1 MSNAHFSNRW
11 GIIFAALGMAIGAG
25 NLWRFPRLAGQYGG
39 TFILLW
45 FLFLLV
51 WSIPILLAEFAIG
64 KSQQK
69 GVIGAF
75 AGAAGPRFAWMGWFI
90 ALCTL
95 GITLYYS
102 VVSAWGLQYLI
113 HSIDAFGSTALQDAD
128 ALASHWQSV
137 SSSSISTVILH
148 ACAVIVGLFVLAKG
162 VSGGFERANRILIP
176 TLVVLL
182 LVIAGFALS
191 LKGGFS
197 GLKYMFAIDPVL
209 FKNPKIWIEAVSQSA
224 WSTGAGWGLMLTIS
238 SYSKKD
244 TDIVGNVLIS
254 GFGNNMAS
262 ILAGV
267 AILPAVFALAPTPA
281 EAITN
286 LQAGNF
292 ALTFNVIPQLFAG
305 ISGGGVLTIVFFTA
319 FTLAAFTSLI
329 SMLEM
334 VIRMVGDLGIKRQQA
349 LLITGVICLLGGLP
363 SAWNLEFL
371 QNQDWVWGLG
381 LIVSGLFIIFAVW
394 KRGPLKFKHQLLD
407 PTASIKLPDQYF
419 QLMMAINIPIGLYL
433 IVWWMSQDYSANPW
447 FTPDGSW
454 NLFDTYSNAS
464 IVTQWALVIVS
475 GIVMNRWLVKWW
487 EK

>member
-1 MSNAHFSNRW
+1 MSNAQFSNRW

-25 NLWRFPRLAGQYGG
+25 NLWRFPRLAGQHGG

-75 AGAAGPRFAWMGWFI
+75 AGAAGPKYAWMGWFI

-113 HSIDAFGSTALQDAD
+113 HSIEAFGTDALQNPE
-128 ALASHWQSV
+128 ALTSHWQSV
-137 SSSSISTVILH
+137 SNGSLGTVVLH
-148 ACAVIVGLFVLAKG
+148 ALSIGLGLLVLTKG
-162 VSGGFERANRILIP
+162 VSGGFEKANRILIP

-182 LVIAGFALS
+182 LLIAGFALS
-191 LKGGFS
+191 LKGGFT
-197 GLKYMFAIDPVL
+197 GLKYMFAVDPAK
-209 FKNPKIWIEAVSQSA
+209 FSNPKIWIEAVSQSA

-238 SYSKKD
+238 SYSRKD

-267 AILPAVFALAPTPA
+267 AILPAVFALAPSPEVA
-281 EAITN
+281 VAN
-286 LQAGNF
+286 LGKGNF
-292 ALTFNVIPQLFAG
+292 ALTFNIIPQLFAD
-305 ISGGGVLTIVFFTA
+305 IKGGSVLTVVFFSA
-319 FTLAAFTSLI
+319 FTLAAFTSLL

-334 VIRMVGDLGIKRQQA
+334 VIRIVGDLGIKRKTA
-349 LLITGVICLLGGLP
+349 ILITGGLCLLGGLP

-371 QNQDWVWGLG
+371 KNQDWVWGLG
-381 LIVSGLFIIFAVW
+381 LIISGMFILFAVW
-394 KRGPLKFKHQLLD
+394 KKGPLTFKHQLLD
-407 PTASIKLPDQYF
+407 PTASIKLPDVYF
-419 QLMMAINIPIGLYL
+419 RLMMIVNIPIGLIL
-433 IVWWMSQDYSANPW
+433 IWWWMFRSPGEYAWFDAN
-447 FTPDGSW
+447 GNW
-454 NLFDTYSNAS
+454 NVIDTWANAS

-475 GIVMNRWLVKWW
+475 GIVMNRWLVKWFR
-487 EK
+487 